1 MVPIETYL
9 HPIGTYLKPIGTVF
23 RVRVRDR
30 FRDLFRQSRDL
41 LIRVRDLFGQS
52 RDLLIR
58 VRDLFGQY
66 LGPFSVI

>member
-30 FRDLFRQSRDL
+30 FRDLFRVRQSRDL
-41 LIRVRDLFGQS
+41 LIRVRDPFRQS
-52 RDLLIR
+52 W
-58 VRDLFGQY
+58 DLFEQY
-66 LGPFSVI
+66 LGTFSVI